1 MRNLKNYTGILL
13 LCMGL
18 TMATGCNK
26 ADVTEAD
33 KQVEIPEPD
42 KQVEAPDTESKSTEA
57 PAGES
62 TPTVTPEPEES
73 AETPTAQ
80 VLHTVTETNSAGET
94 VRSVYTLE
102 DDVVVLNKYKLDVL
116 VYQEK
121 WNDGALEFGEEG
133 VFQTP
138 ELSFWCR
145 FLDGEDVHATTYT
158 EMYTDTAGT
167 LQRLIKGTVDGDVL
181 YDEVHEYGGYD
192 REDGVRI
199 LTEQVSLNGV
209 LAADAE
215 YGYFSSQVPEKR
227 PVELNFYPVKG
238 ARITLGHQEGN
249 PAFLQV
255 TEDASYECSGHIREC
270 YLRDE
275 TGQLVSGQAY
285 VDGVLAE
292 EYELTWVEYSAE

>member
-1 MRNLKNYTGILL
+1 MKNYTGILL

-18 TMATGCNK
+18 AMATGCNK
-26 ADVTEAD
+26 ADVPETD
-33 KQVEIPEPD
+33 KQVEAPETD
-42 KQVEAPDTESKSTEA
+42 KQVEAPDTESK
-57 PAGES
+57 PAKAS
-62 TPTVTPEPEES
+62 DADPTPTVTPEPEQS

-80 VLHTVTETNSAGET
+80 VLYTVTETNSAGEM

-102 DDVVVLNKYKLDVL
+102 GNVVVLNKYKLDVL

-121 WNDGALEFGEEG
+121 WNDGALEFVEEG
-133 VFQTP
+133 VHQTP
-138 ELSFWCR
+138 VLSFWRR

-158 EMYTDTAGT
+158 EMYTEEDGA

-181 YDEVHEYGGYD
+181 YDEVHECGGYD
-192 REDGVRI
+192 REDGVWI
-199 LTEQVSLNGV
+199 WTEQVFLNGV
-209 LAADAE
+209 LVADAE
-215 YGYFSSQVPEKR
+215 YGYFRSRGPDKR

-238 ARITLGHQEGN
+238 ARITLGHREGD
-249 PAFLQV
+249 PAFLEV

-292 EYELTWVEYSAE
+292 EYELTWVEYEYSAE